1 MTRKEAINQIVE
13 NVLKKEAEKDIC
25 DQEQLAFI
33 TLKAAAKQFLN
44 SVQQQSE
51 MLTHQSLVQQMEGT
65 KALRDMV
72 YANMK
77 NSTIYTRNILEAQH
91 QFEMVLN
98 NFLNRKIYLT
108 YIEDDGTLIAHSDAA
123 VNELYKNYATANE
136 GRGNLTASHI
146 QQVLDLNKNMSVIN
160 EELKKRAASKRGVY
174 MTAIERWNGKPADMH
189 YKPREKTFFW
199 RIAHNKIGYTS
210 PIQKQ
215 GIIAEGYAEAVIA
228 NDNTISDASDNLKE
242 LSLKILYD
250 NYIKKDS
257 IPAAVKGDV
266 VEKNGYIHYAIK
278 QGQFSTAKIG
288 QYINLAYNIS
298 LLKDDTLRRDFALAL
313 PKLVSFSQVSQKIVQ
328 IINEDAENAVTE
340 IIKTNL
346 QNVKFNSNSWIE
358 KVELMTINL

>member
-1 MTRKEAINQIVE
+1 MTRKEAAINQIVE
-13 NVLKKEAEKDIC
+13 KVLKKEAEKDIC
-25 DQEQLAFI
+25 DQEQLAFT
-33 TLKAAAKQFLN
+33 TLKTAAKQFLN
-44 SVQQQSE
+44 SIQQQSE
-51 MLTHQSLVQQMEGT
+51 MITHQSLVQQMEGT

-123 VNELYKNYATANE
+123 VNELYKNYATAND
-136 GRGNLTASHI
+136 GRGNLTAENI
-146 QQVLDLNKNMSVIN
+146 QKVLNLNENMSVIN

-174 MTAIERWNGKPADMH
+174 MTAIERWKGKPTDMH
-189 YKPREKTFFW
+189 YKREKTFFW

-266 VEKNGYIHYAIK
+266 VEKNGYIQYAIK

-298 LLKDDTLRRDFALAL
+298 LLRDDTLRRDFALAL
-313 PKLVSFSQVSQKIVQ
+313 PKLVSFSQISQKIVQ
-328 IINEDAENAVTE
+328 TINDNAENVVTE
-340 IIKTNL
+340 IVKASL
-346 QNVKFNSNSWIE
+346 QNVTINSKSWIE